1 MAAGKK
7 DEKADKA
14 EPQVDDAAVAE
25 AKKKKKKL
33 FMFIGLAIL
42 LVLISVGATFF
53 IVSKMMGSKHAD
65 EGDEASSESSETVES
80 AVTPAI
86 YYPLK
91 PNFTVNY
98 DVNGRQR
105 FLQAELTLMYRD
117 PEVVKTLELHMP
129 AVRNGLVLL
138 LSNQVFEELQTAEG
152 KEKLRAAA
160 LQTVQDII
168 AKEEAASAEKG
179 KEKDEEKS
187 KEKSKE
193 KVKDKKPQPNI
204 EQVLFTQ
211 FVMQ

>member
-7 DEKADKA
+7 DEKLEKD
-14 EPQVDDAAVAE
+14 EPKVDDAALAE

-33 FMFIGLAIL
+33 FMFIGLAVL
-42 LVLISVGATFF
+42 LVIISVGATFF
-53 IVSKMMGSKHAD
+53 VVSKMMGSKPAA
-65 EGDEASSESSETVES
+65 EAGEAASESSEE
-80 AVTPAI
+80 AAPAAPAI

-105 FLQAELTLMYRD
+105 FLQAELTLLYRD
-117 PEVVKTLELHMP
+117 PSVLKILELHMP
-129 AVRNGLVLL
+129 EVRNGLVML
-138 LSNQVFEELQTAEG
+138 LSRQIFEELQSADG

-160 LQTVQDII
+160 LKTIQDII
-168 AKEEAASAEKG
+168 TKEMASGAEKSKEKDDEKSKEKG
-179 KEKDEEKS
+179 KEK
-187 KEKSKE
+187 
-193 KVKDKKPQPNI
+193 KPEPNI